1 MSAQNFTTNL
11 VILGWNQEN
20 RCFTSHDQTFVSQI
34 YTKLKDKGIETV
46 TMNDSTTTVNGS
58 LLGEMTKAAL
68 TWLQSNK
75 EEVNALNV
83 FPIPD
88 GDTGINMVLTM
99 QSACDSLSE
108 PTSTNV
114 SEVASQLA
122 NGALMGGRGNS
133 GIILSQIWRGIAN
146 GLEGLEE
153 FGTKELAIAL
163 EQASECAYHNVVKPV
178 EGTILTVI
186 RDASEE
192 AMQVA
197 KDEIDIVNLLKKIIV
212 ACEQSVQSTPDLLP
226 ILKQAGKVDAGGY
239 GLQLMFEGMLRH
251 LCGDPVDVTPDK
263 KFAPLDTTNIED
275 LLEAVDPS
283 QEWEVV
289 VDLQPY
295 EDAMLDIFYAKLES
309 VGTSIQIGEGEDVL
323 KVHIHLRK
331 DKRFEPITLAE
342 DVGTVINVHMENLI
356 HQMSPFLPGESR
368 SNTNYT
374 PGQILATVVSAGT
387 GFTKIFSSN
396 PAVVVVPGG
405 QTMNSSTEEIL
416 ESFESLP
423 AEQVVILPNNPNIIL
438 AAEQAA
444 KISKKDVSIVPTKSI
459 PQGIAAMLAFD
470 PDESLDKIV
479 EAMILNSQEVKSGE
493 VTTATQSTTWN
504 NLKISKGE
512 IIGLY
517 DKELVCVAEN
527 PSECAKQLLHT
538 MIDNDSELI
547 TLYYGADISIDEAD
561 ILSSSIESTY
571 SDLEVEIYF
580 GGQPLYHYII
590 SVE

>member
-1 MSAQNFTTNL
+1 
-11 VILGWNQEN
+11 
-20 RCFTSHDQTFVSQI
+20 
-34 YTKLKDKGIETV
+34 
-46 TMNDSTTTVNGS
+46 MNDSIKTVNGS
-58 LLGEMTKAAL
+58 LLKEMTKASL

-75 EEVNALNV
+75 EEVNSLNV

-108 PTSTNV
+108 PASNNV
-114 SEVASQLA
+114 SEVSSQLA

-146 GLEGLEE
+146 GLDGLEE
-153 FGTKELAIAL
+153 FGPQDFAMAL
-163 EQASECAYHNVVKPV
+163 EQASECAYRNVVKPV

-186 RDASEE
+186 RDASE
-192 AMQVA
+192 AAVQA
-197 KDEIDIVNLLKKIIV
+197 TKDEVDIVQVLKIIIS

-251 LCGDPVDVTPDK
+251 LCGEPVDIAPDR

-275 LLEAVDPS
+275 LLENVDPS

-295 EDAMLDIFYAKLES
+295 EDAILDIFYAKLES
-309 VGTSIQIGEGEDVL
+309 LGTSIQIGEGADVL

-331 DKRFEPITLAE
+331 DKRFEPIVLAE
-342 DVGTVINVHMENLI
+342 DVGTVVNVHMENLI
-356 HQMSPFLPGESR
+356 HQISPFLPGESR
-368 SNTNYT
+368 SHINYT
-374 PGQILATVVSAGT
+374 PGQILATVVSAGS

-405 QTMNSSTEEIL
+405 QTMNSSTEELL

-438 AAEQAA
+438 AAEQAS
-444 KISKKDVSIVPTKSI
+444 KISNKDVSVVPTRSI

-470 PDESLDKIV
+470 PDESFDKV
-479 EAMILNSQEVKSGE
+479 LEAMTLNSQEVKSGE

-512 IIGLY
+512 VIGLY

-527 PSECAKQLLHT
+527 PYECAKELLLT
-538 MIDNDSELI
+538 MVNNDSELI
-547 TLYYGADISIDEAD
+547 TIYYGADISIDEAD

-571 SDLEVEIYF
+571 SDLEVETYS

>member
-20 RCFTSHDQTFVSQI
+20 RCFTSHEQTLVNQI

-163 EQASECAYHNVVKPV
+163 EQASECAYRNVVKPV

-197 KDEIDIVNLLKKIIV
+197 KDELDIVNLLKKIIV

-356 HQMSPFLPGESR
+356 HQISPFLPGESR

-405 QTMNSSTEEIL
+405 QTMNSSTEELL

-479 EAMILNSQEVKSGE
+479 EAMIINSQEVKSGE

-517 DKELVCVAEN
+517 DKELVCVAEH
-527 PSECAKQLLHT
+527 PSECAKQLLLT
-538 MIDNDSELI
+538 MVDNDSELI

-561 ILSSSIESTY
+561 ILSSSIKSTY
-571 SDLEVEIYF
+571 SDLEVETYS

>member
-1 MSAQNFTTNL
+1 VSAQNFTTNL

-20 RCFTSHDQTFVSQI
+20 RCFTSHEQTFVSQI

-197 KDEIDIVNLLKKIIV
+197 KDELDIVNLLKKIIV

>member
-1 MSAQNFTTNL
+1 
-11 VILGWNQEN
+11 
-20 RCFTSHDQTFVSQI
+20 
-34 YTKLKDKGIETV
+34 
-46 TMNDSTTTVNGS
+46 MNKSITTVDGP
-58 LLGEMTKAAL
+58 LLKGMTKAAL

-99 QSACDSLSE
+99 QSACDKLNE
-108 PTSTNV
+108 TPSTNV

-153 FGTKELAIAL
+153 FGPKELAIAL
-163 EQASECAYHNVVKPV
+163 EQASECAYRNVVKPV

-186 RDASEE
+186 RDASEV
-192 AMQVA
+192 AIRVA
-197 KDEIDIVNLLKKIIV
+197 KDEVDIVHLLQKIIV
-212 ACEQSVQSTPDLLP
+212 ACEHSVQSTPDLLP

-239 GLQLMFEGMLRH
+239 GLQIMFEGMLRH
-251 LCGDPVDVTPDK
+251 LCGDPVDVAPDR
-263 KFAPLDTTNIED
+263 KFAPLDTSNIED

-289 VDLQPY
+289 IDLQPY

-309 VGTSIQIGEGEDVL
+309 VGTFIQIGEGEDVL

-331 DKRFEPITLAE
+331 EKRFKPITLAE

-356 HQMSPFLPGESR
+356 HQISPFLPGESR
-368 SNTNYT
+368 SDTNYT
-374 PGQILATVVSAGT
+374 PGQILATVVSAGI

-405 QTMNSSTEEIL
+405 QTMNSSTEELL

-444 KISKKDVSIVPTKSI
+444 KISKKDVSIVPTRSI

-470 PDESLDKIV
+470 PDESFDKVI
-479 EAMILNSQEVKSGE
+479 ESMILNSQEVKSGE

-512 IIGLY
+512 IIGLH
-517 DKELVCVAEN
+517 DKELVCVAEH
-527 PSECAKQLLHT
+527 PSECAKQLLLT
-538 MIDNDSELI
+538 MVDNDSELI
-547 TLYYGADISIDEAD
+547 TLYYGTDISIDEAD
-561 ILSSSIESTY
+561 ILSSSIKSTY
-571 SDLEVEIYF
+571 SDVEVEIYS

>member
-1 MSAQNFTTNL
+1 
-11 VILGWNQEN
+11 
-20 RCFTSHDQTFVSQI
+20 
-34 YTKLKDKGIETV
+34 
-46 TMNDSTTTVNGS
+46 MNDSITTVNGL

-108 PTSTNV
+108 PASTNV

-146 GLEGLEE
+146 GLEGLEA
-153 FGTKELAIAL
+153 FGPKELAIAL
-163 EQASECAYHNVVKPV
+163 EQASECAYRNVVKPV

-197 KDEIDIVNLLKKIIV
+197 KDELDIVNLLQKIIV

-251 LCGDPVDVTPDK
+251 LCGDPVDVAPDR
-263 KFAPLDTTNIED
+263 KFAPLDTTNIGD
-275 LLEAVDPS
+275 LLEAVAPS

-295 EDAMLDIFYAKLES
+295 EDAILDIFYAKLES

-331 DKRFEPITLAE
+331 DKRFEPIMLAE
-342 DVGTVINVHMENLI
+342 DVGTVVNVHMENLI
-356 HQMSPFLPGESR
+356 HQISPFLPGESR
-368 SNTNYT
+368 SDINYT
-374 PGQILATVVSAGT
+374 TGQILATVVSAGT

-423 AEQVVILPNNPNIIL
+423 AEQIVILPNNPNIIL

-538 MIDNDSELI
+538 MVDNDSELI

-561 ILSSSIESTY
+561 ILSSSIEATY

>member
-1 MSAQNFTTNL
+1 
-11 VILGWNQEN
+11 
-20 RCFTSHDQTFVSQI
+20 
-34 YTKLKDKGIETV
+34 
-46 TMNDSTTTVNGS
+46 MNDSITIVNGS

-108 PTSTNV
+108 PASTNV

-153 FGTKELAIAL
+153 FGPKELAIAL
-163 EQASECAYHNVVKPV
+163 EQASECAYRNVVKPV

-192 AMQVA
+192 ALQVA
-197 KDEIDIVNLLKKIIV
+197 KDELDIVNLLQKIIV

-251 LCGDPVDVTPDK
+251 LCGDPVDVAPDR

-309 VGTSIQIGEGEDVL
+309 VGTSIQIGEGADVL

-356 HQMSPFLPGESR
+356 HQISPFLPGESR
-368 SNTNYT
+368 SDTNYT

-405 QTMNSSTEEIL
+405 QTMNSSTEELL

-444 KISKKDVSIVPTKSI
+444 KLSKKDVSIVPTKSI

-470 PDESLDKIV
+470 PDESFDKVV
-479 EAMILNSQEVKSGE
+479 EDMILNSQEVKSGE

-504 NLKISKGE
+504 NLKISKGQ

-517 DKELVCVAEN
+517 DKELVCVAEH
-527 PSECAKQLLHT
+527 PSECAKQLLLT
-538 MIDNDSELI
+538 MVDNDAELI
-547 TLYYGADISIDEAD
+547 TLYYGTDISIDEAD

-571 SDLEVEIYF
+571 SDLEVETYS

>member
-1 MSAQNFTTNL
+1 
-11 VILGWNQEN
+11 
-20 RCFTSHDQTFVSQI
+20 
-34 YTKLKDKGIETV
+34 
-46 TMNDSTTTVNGS
+46 MNDSITIVNGS

-163 EQASECAYHNVVKPV
+163 EQASECAYRNVVKPV

-197 KDEIDIVNLLKKIIV
+197 KDELDIVNLLKKIIV

-356 HQMSPFLPGESR
+356 HQISPFLPGESR

-405 QTMNSSTEEIL
+405 QTMNSSTEELL

-479 EAMILNSQEVKSGE
+479 EAMIINSQEVKSGE

-517 DKELVCVAEN
+517 DKELVCVAEH
-527 PSECAKQLLHT
+527 PSECAKQLLLT
-538 MIDNDSELI
+538 MVDNDSELI

-561 ILSSSIESTY
+561 ILSSSIKSTY
-571 SDLEVEIYF
+571 SDLEVETYS

>member
-20 RCFTSHDQTFVSQI
+20 RCFTSHEQTFVSQI

-538 MIDNDSELI
+538 MVDNDSELI

>member
-1 MSAQNFTTNL
+1 
-11 VILGWNQEN
+11 
-20 RCFTSHDQTFVSQI
+20 
-34 YTKLKDKGIETV
+34 LKDKGIETV

-197 KDEIDIVNLLKKIIV
+197 KDELDIVNLLKKIIV

>member
-20 RCFTSHDQTFVSQI
+20 RCFTSHEQTLVNQI

-192 AMQVA
+192 AIQVA
-197 KDEIDIVNLLKKIIV
+197 KDELDIVNLLKKIIV

-405 QTMNSSTEEIL
+405 QTMNSSTEELL

>member
-331 DKRFEPITLAE
+331 DKRFEPKTLAE

>member
-1 MSAQNFTTNL
+1 MNKRLFN
-11 VILGWNQEN
+11 
-20 RCFTSHDQTFVSQI
+20 QI

-197 KDEIDIVNLLKKIIV
+197 KDELDIVNLLKKIIV

-263 KFAPLDTTNIED
+263 KFAPLDTTDIED

-356 HQMSPFLPGESR
+356 HQISPFLPGESR
-368 SNTNYT
+368 SDTNYT

-405 QTMNSSTEEIL
+405 QTMNSSTEELL

-479 EAMILNSQEVKSGE
+479 EAMIINSQEVKSGE

-517 DKELVCVAEN
+517 DKELVCVAEH
-527 PSECAKQLLHT
+527 PSECAKQLLLT
-538 MIDNDSELI
+538 MVDNDAELI
-547 TLYYGADISIDEAD
+547 TLYYGTDISIDEAD
-561 ILSSSIESTY
+561 ILSSSIKSTY
-571 SDLEVEIYF
+571 SDLEVETYS

>member
-20 RCFTSHDQTFVSQI
+20 RCFTSHEQTFVSQI

-197 KDEIDIVNLLKKIIV
+197 KDELDIVNLLKKIIV

>member
-163 EQASECAYHNVVKPV
+163 EQASECAYRNVVKPV

-356 HQMSPFLPGESR
+356 HQISPFLPGESR

-405 QTMNSSTEEIL
+405 QTMNSSTEELL

-479 EAMILNSQEVKSGE
+479 EAMIINSQEVKSGE

-517 DKELVCVAEN
+517 DKELVCVAEH
-527 PSECAKQLLHT
+527 PSECAKQLLLT
-538 MIDNDSELI
+538 MVDNDSELI

-561 ILSSSIESTY
+561 ILSSSIKSTY
-571 SDLEVEIYF
+571 SDLEVETYS

>member
-163 EQASECAYHNVVKPV
+163 EQASECAYRNVVKPV

-197 KDEIDIVNLLKKIIV
+197 KDELDIVNLLKKIIV

-356 HQMSPFLPGESR
+356 HQISPFLPGESR

-405 QTMNSSTEEIL
+405 QTMNSSTEELL

-479 EAMILNSQEVKSGE
+479 EAMIINSQEVKSGE

-517 DKELVCVAEN
+517 DKELVCVAEH
-527 PSECAKQLLHT
+527 PSDCAKQLLLT
-538 MIDNDSELI
+538 MVDNVSELI
-547 TLYYGADISIDEAD
+547 ILYYGADISNDEAD
-561 ILSSSIESTY
+561 ILSSSIKSTY
-571 SDLEVEIYF
+571 SQLEVETSY
-580 GGQPLYHYII
+580 GGQPLNHYLIY
-590 SVE
+590 VN